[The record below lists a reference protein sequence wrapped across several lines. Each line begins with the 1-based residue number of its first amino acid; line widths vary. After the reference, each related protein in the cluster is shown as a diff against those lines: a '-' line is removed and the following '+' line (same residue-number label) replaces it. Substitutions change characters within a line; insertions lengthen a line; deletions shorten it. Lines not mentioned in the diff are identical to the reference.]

1 MTRHGTIMAILLFFS
16 GISGARAE
24 EQANSAVTGETL
36 LFMEVPVVVTASRK
50 EQPITKAPA
59 AVTVVTAEDIRQSGA
74 ITIPDVL
81 RMVSGVDVMTIS
93 ARDQQVGIR
102 GGNGPLNNKLLVLI
116 DGRSVYNDF
125 LGNVYW
131 SLFPIAM
138 EEIERIEVIKSPI
151 SSLYG
156 ANAYS
161 GVINIITKTSQ
172 TLAGTEVNL
181 TAGSRETSLGSMIH
195 AGEWQK
201 LHYKLSA
208 AFDRTDEWGRDDRA
222 GDIDRGNF
230 YLGYDI
236 DPEQTVAVSGGRT
249 HFEDFK
255 VFVFEAFGAIREKG
269 DYDYLQADY
278 RRGGFKLRTFRKSEF
293 LDQKIERSPQ
303 PNEWDVATY
312 DTEAQYAF
320 EGAFAARKNYSAVV
334 GADYRHIDL
343 NKNNYIG
350 DEQTQDLWA
359 LFGDGEVRLGEKVQL
374 SAGVRYDYHPLV
386 EGHFAPRGT
395 LLYTPVEEH
404 TIRLSVAQAFR
415 NPTLLESYLQSTTP
429 GAFTVLGAGNPDLE
443 PEGITSFEAGYRTT
457 LKERATL
464 GVNVF
469 FNEYSDLFINTREFV
484 PPSTIVL
491 SFANGGEARGTGG
504 ELDLD
509 YRLTD
514 RLSLFGNY
522 SYQQIT
528 DQDDNPFTFTVNERD
543 RRRHDTPEHKI
554 NLGVRTK
561 LDGGWTGS
569 LYATW
574 VDQTE
579 RLIFDLAGNE
589 YLAKVDPYIIVNG
602 RIGYSF
608 RQERGEVSLAV
619 FNMLGDKHHEYPSG
633 INLPDVSSDPVG
645 AQAVLKLS
653 WRF

>member
-1 MTRHGTIMAILLFFS
+1 MTRNGTIMAILLFFS

-24 EQANSAVTGETL
+24 EQAKSAATEENL

-50 EQPITKAPA
+50 EQPITRAPA
-59 AVTVVTAEDIRQSGA
+59 AVTVITAEDIHQSGA
-74 ITIPDVL
+74 VTIPDVL
-81 RMVSGVDVMTIS
+81 RTVSGVDVITFS

-102 GGNGPLNNKLLVLI
+102 GFNGPLNNKLLVLI

-181 TAGSRETSLGSMIH
+181 TAGSRETSIGSLIH

-208 AFDRTDEWGRDDRA
+208 AFDRTDEWGSDDGA

-236 DPEQTVAVSGGRT
+236 GPEQTVAISGGRT
-249 HFEDFK
+249 HLEDFK
-255 VFVFEAFGAIREKG
+255 VFVFETFGAIRQKG

-278 RRGGFKLRTFRKSEF
+278 RQGGLKLRTFRKSEF

-303 PNEWDVATY
+303 PNEWDVVTY

-320 EGAFAARKNYSAVV
+320 EAWRRSSAVI
-334 GADYRHIDL
+334 GADYRRIDL
-343 NKNNYIG
+343 HKNNYIG
-350 DEQTQDLWA
+350 DDQAQDLWA
-359 LFGDGEVRLGEKVQL
+359 FFGDGDVRLGERVQL
-374 SAGVRYDYHPLV
+374 SAGVRYDYHPLA

-395 LLYTPVEEH
+395 IIYSPAEDH
-404 TIRLSVAQAFR
+404 AIRLSVAQAFR

-429 GAFTVLGAGNPDLE
+429 GAFTVLGAGNPDLK

-457 LKERATL
+457 QVQRATL
-464 GVNVF
+464 GVNFF

-484 PPSTIVL
+484 PPSTIIV

-509 YRLTD
+509 YRVTD

-528 DQDDNPFTFTVNERD
+528 DRDDNPFTFTVNERD

-561 LDGGWTGS
+561 LGGGWTGN

-574 VDQTE
+574 VDETE

-589 YLAKVDPYIIVNG
+589 YMARVDPYIVVNG
-602 RIGYSF
+602 RIGYTF
-608 RQERGEVSLAV
+608 WKERGEVSLAV
-619 FNMLGDKHHEYPSG
+619 FNMFNEKHHEYPPG
-633 INLPDVSSDPVG
+633 INLPDMSSDPVG
-645 AQAVLKLS
+645 TQAVLKVS